1 MHNVYISGNTFPCKE
16 EIKHLKPATEK
27 FKRQWSFNR
36 TVKCWHLKVAD
47 EHMTE
52 DFKKVLQ
59 HFTSTNNLKLEILK
73 EFKPKIKPL
82 SDYEDPD
89 EFFESFHQRN
99 SRRYL

>member
-1 MHNVYISGNTFPCKE
+1 MHNIYISGNTFPCKE
-16 EIKHLKPATEK
+16 EIKHLKPDTEK

-59 HFTSTNNLKLEILK
+59 HFTSRNNLKLEILK

-89 EFFESFHQRN
+89 EFFELFHQRN